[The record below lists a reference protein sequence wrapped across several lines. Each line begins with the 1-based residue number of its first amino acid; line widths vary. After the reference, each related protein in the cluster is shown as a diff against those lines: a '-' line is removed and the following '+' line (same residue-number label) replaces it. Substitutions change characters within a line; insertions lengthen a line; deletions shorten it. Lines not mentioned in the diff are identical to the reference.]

1 MQSYITSA
9 IIIDYKEVGSMI
21 LIDKDIKEYV
31 ARHELIKSGYDEN
44 NLNGMSYD
52 LTIDV
57 ALDKNGKQYTEYELK
72 PGEIIFIKTQ
82 EELCIPDSILGRI
95 GEKNSRMRQGLVV
108 SGPHYQPGHQTY
120 AFLRV
125 MNISE
130 NLITLSRGNKIAQII
145 FEQLTGRP
153 DVPYSAQTNASFQNE
168 VEYKGLGNYK
178 QEYENQMKHKLDEAK
193 GDIENIS
200 SRIYANVLTLMG
212 VLVAVFSLISIN
224 YQAFTNANISM
235 QYILVM
241 NLSMTLC
248 IVIMLGL
255 ILIFINNA
263 KNKKFIGIYAVVLL
277 ILVIAVIALCV
288 SLL

>member
-1 MQSYITSA
+1 
-9 IIIDYKEVGSMI
+9 MI

-57 ALDKNGKQYTEYELK
+57 SLDKNGKQYTEYELK
-72 PGEIIFIKTQ
+72 PGEVIFVKTQ

-130 NLITLSRGNKIAQII
+130 DLITISRGNKIAQII

-193 GDIENIS
+193 DDIENIS

-224 YQAFTNANISM
+224 YQAFTNTNISM
-235 QYILVM
+235 PYILVM

-277 ILVIAVIALCV
+277 ILVIAVLALCV